1 MTVRRGDATLT
12 AAPREAG
19 EGLRVEY
26 RLDCGPDSPVP
37 RQSFAA
43 EVTPETFADEIA
55 AARTFVTAAEV
66 PALRAAGYGARV
78 DERDLLVF
86 GDDGRPVGNAA
97 RFPDEPARHKLLDV
111 VGDLALLGCDLNATV
126 TSDRGGHALNRDLC
140 RVLLA
145 AVETGDAEWRPAGPA
160 LPAVRLAA

>member
-1 MTVRRGDATLT
+1 MTGCTLNTGSTAGHGLAGAAAGVRRGHH
-12 AAPREAG
+12 AG
-19 EGLRVEY
+19 R
-26 RLDCGPDSPVP
+26 RSPN
-37 RQSFAA
+37 
-43 EVTPETFADEIA
+43 EIA